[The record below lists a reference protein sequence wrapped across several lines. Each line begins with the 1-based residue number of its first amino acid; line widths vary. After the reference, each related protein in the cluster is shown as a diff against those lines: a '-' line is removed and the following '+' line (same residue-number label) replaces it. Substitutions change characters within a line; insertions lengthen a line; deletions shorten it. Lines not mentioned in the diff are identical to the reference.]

1 MSFWSECEIER
12 PAEPVHFSGLSV
24 FFSVIGIFSVL
35 GGGCHL
41 ELDIFIVSLVID
53 PCFIKIDSEGIQPT
67 LLFLFGLLELYSP

>member
-24 FFSVIGIFSVL
+24 FSRLSEFSRFF

-53 PCFIKIDSEGIQPT
+53 PCFIKIDSEDIQPT
-67 LLFLFGLLELYSP
+67 LLFLFGLLEL

>member
-1 MSFWSECEIER
+1 MSFWAECEIER

-53 PCFIKIDSEGIQPT
+53 PCFIKIDSEGIFN
-67 LLFLFGLLELYSP
+67 LHSFFYLDF